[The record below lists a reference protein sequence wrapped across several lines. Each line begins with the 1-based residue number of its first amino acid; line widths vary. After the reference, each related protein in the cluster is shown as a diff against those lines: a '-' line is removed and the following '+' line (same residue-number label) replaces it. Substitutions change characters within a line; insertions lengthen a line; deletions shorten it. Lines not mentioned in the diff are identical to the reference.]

1 MVQAIQAAAV
11 DLVTVE
17 FQARFEKYDAA
28 IQKVAARFDD
38 AMSRML
44 GTSARIGSLIAGNLV
59 AAVVVPQVIEAATA
73 AFKRLHEAAQIKI
86 EDPDAVKTQINEIE
100 KAIEDLAKSY
110 GTTMSGFR
118 SITAVTSEELEST
131 LLAKMREFEAEAER
145 LRQSLVFRTKL
156 DVSDLD
162 ERALIEPITALV
174 KSFKAGEIAVSE
186 LRSQLAA
193 LQEANPSSRAVA
205 ALNASITEQAGAAT
219 LAEKAVQLLQRR
231 IADLGR
237 ETDGTALR
245 VAEWRK
251 ALEDLATIAPRPVTD
266 RDRAKELYDQGV
278 AAARGLSELKAVE
291 TDYYSALDR
300 IGAKEKAI
308 ADERAKQEAARK
320 ARHVGRS
327 REAEIK
333 EYEKLLKDQEIANRK
348 LAEETALVGQSQ
360 YAADLR
366 LATLRLTEE
375 AMRRN
380 IALTEE
386 ERGRIA
392 AVSAEYAR
400 RNEELRRTQQL
411 QQDIASIQQAFG
423 DLAINSIEGLA
434 DGTQKLNDV
443 LQNSLKLLLRMTLQ
457 AALLGQGPLAGIFG
471 TRSPISG
478 GMGGLFGGAFANG
491 GAYAGGE
498 PILVGERG
506 PELMLPGRA
515 GSVVKNSGEPILV
528 GERGPEIITPDRAGS
543 IVKNSDLHQSSRMRA
558 IDDYANGGE
567 LITSDRAGSTRHDR
581 PQSSRM
587 RAIDAFANGGAYT
600 GGEPILVGE
609 RGPELMLPGRAG
621 SVVKNS
627 DLTGRREG
635 GGGNTIVL
643 NNDFRD
649 SAAVAVAA
657 ISNRIDRLERSLPS
671 IITNVQTQ
679 ARQNNPFYGS

>member
-44 GTSARIGSLIAGNLV
+44 GTSARIGSLIAGNLT
-59 AAVVVPQVIEAATA
+59 AAIVIPQVIEAATA
-73 AFKRLHEAAQIKI
+73 AFKKLHEAAQIKI
-86 EDPDAVKTQINEIE
+86 EDPDAIKTQIGEIE
-100 KAIEDLAKSY
+100 TVIEALAKSY
-110 GTTMSGFR
+110 GVTMSGFR
-118 SITAVTSEELEST
+118 SVTAATSEELEAT
-131 LLAKMREFEAEAER
+131 LLAKMHEFEAEAER
-145 LRQSLVFRTKL
+145 LRQALTFRAKF
-156 DVSDLD
+156 DVTDGSELELLQTATDL
-162 ERALIEPITALV
+162 A
-174 KSFKAGEIAVSE
+174 KSFKAGEIALSE
-186 LRSQLAA
+186 FRAKLAELKDTNPESRG
-193 LQEANPSSRAVA
+193 LQT
-205 ALNASITEQAGAAT
+205 LTASIESQAGAAT
-219 LAEKAVQLLQRR
+219 LAENAVRLLQRR

-237 ETDGTALR
+237 ETDGTTAR

-251 ALEDLATIAPRPVTD
+251 ALEDLATVAPRPVTD

-320 ARHVGRS
+320 ARQAGRS
-327 REAEIK
+327 RESELK
-333 EYEKLLKDQEIANRK
+333 EYEKLLRDQEISNRK
-348 LAEETALVGQSQ
+348 LAEEATLVGQSQ

-366 LATLRLTEE
+366 LTTLRLTEE
-375 AMRRN
+375 AQRRN

-392 AVSAEYAR
+392 AVSAEYAK

-411 QQDIASIQQAFG
+411 QQDIASLQQTFG
-423 DLAINSIEGLA
+423 DLAIGSIEGLA

-443 LQNSLKLLLRMTLQ
+443 LQNTLKLLLRMVLQ
-457 AALLGQGPLAGIFG
+457 SALLGQGPLAGFFG
-471 TRSPISG
+471 SRSPISG
-478 GMGGLFGGAFANG
+478 GVGGLIGGAFANG
-491 GAYAGGE
+491 GAYSSGK
-498 PILVGERG
+498 PILVGENG
-506 PELMLPGRA
+506 PELM
-515 GSVVKNSGEPILV
+515 
-528 GERGPEIITPDRAGS
+528 
-543 IVKNSDLHQSSRMRA
+543 M
-558 IDDYANGGE
+558 
-567 LITSDRAGSTRHDR
+567 
-581 PQSSRM
+581 
-587 RAIDAFANGGAYT
+587 
-600 GGEPILVGE
+600 
-609 RGPELMLPGRAG
+609 PGRAG

-627 DLTGRREG
+627 DLVGRRG

-649 SAAVAVAA
+649 SAAVATAA

-671 IITNVQTQ
+671 IIANVQTQ
-679 ARQNNPFYGS
+679 GRQNNPFYGS